1 VGGVVCESYGDTRGE
16 ELKPLKIVHLITE
29 LNTGGAEQ
37 MLYKLVTRMDPNAFA
52 PLVISMTDRGPVA
65 EKLASEGV
73 PVLELGMRLG
83 RPKPAGLL
91 KLCRLLRKQDP
102 DILQT
107 WLYHADL
114 LGLIAGKAS
123 AVKRVVWGI
132 RCSDMDLRNY
142 SPLTALT
149 VWLSARL
156 SNFPDA
162 ILVNS
167 EKGKQVHEKR
177 GYATRRM
184 TVIPNGFEI
193 ERFRPDETARE
204 WLLTQL
210 GLARQVTLIGFVAR
224 FDPMKDHE
232 TFFKAAEGLAAKEDS
247 VHFILAGDGMVATN
261 AQVSVLL
268 NSKLHDK
275 VHLLGRREDV
285 PRLHAA
291 LDIAT
296 SASAYGEGF
305 SNAIGE
311 AMACGVPCVVTDVG
325 DAGAIVGETG
335 MVVPPGSPELLADAW
350 KRLLD
355 MGREERKRLGERARA
370 RVAENF
376 EIGYVVRRFE
386 DFYRGLQRT
395 EA

>member
-1 VGGVVCESYGDTRGE
+1 M
-16 ELKPLKIVHLITE
+16 KPIKIVHLITE

-37 MLYKLVTRMDPNAFA
+37 MLCKLVTHMDRKAFR
-52 PLVISMTDRGPVA
+52 PLVVSMTDRGPVG

-83 RPKPAGLL
+83 RPTPAGLL

-102 DILQT
+102 NVLQT

-114 LGLIAGKAS
+114 LGLLAGKVS
-123 AVKRVVWGI
+123 AVKRIVWGI

-149 VWLSARL
+149 VWCNARL
-156 SNFPDA
+156 SCFPDA

-177 GYATRRM
+177 GYSARRM
-184 TVIPNGFEI
+184 RVIPNGFDI

-204 WLLTQL
+204 WLLAEL
-210 GLARQVTLIGFVAR
+210 GLTHRAKLIGFVGR
-224 FDPMKDHE
+224 FDPMKDHK
-232 TFFKAAEGLAAKEDS
+232 TFFRAASALAAKEDS
-247 VHFILAGDGMVATN
+247 VHFILAGDGMVVSN
-261 AQVSVLL
+261 AQVSVLVKP
-268 NSKLHDK
+268 KLLDK
-275 VHLLGRREDV
+275 VHLLGRREDI
-285 PRLHAA
+285 PRLLAA
-291 LDIAT
+291 MDIAT

-305 SNAIGE
+305 SNAVGE
-311 AMACGVPCVVTDVG
+311 AMACGVPCAVTDVG
-325 DAGAIVGETG
+325 DAGWIVGDTG
-335 MVVPPGSPELLADAW
+335 IVVPPGSPELLADAW
-350 KRLLD
+350 NRLLD
-355 MGREERKRLGERARA
+355 MDLEQRKRLGERARA

-376 EIGYVVRRFE
+376 EINKVVRCFE
-386 DFYRGLQRT
+386 DFYRGLQRM

>member
-1 VGGVVCESYGDTRGE
+1 
-16 ELKPLKIVHLITE
+16 LKPIKIVHLITE

-37 MLYKLVTRMDPNAFA
+37 MLCKLVTHMDRKAFR
-52 PLVISMTDRGPVA
+52 PLVVSMTDRGPVG

-83 RPKPAGLL
+83 RPTPAGLL
-91 KLCRLLRKQDP
+91 KLCRLLRKHDP
-102 DILQT
+102 NVLQT

-114 LGLIAGKAS
+114 LGLLAGKVS
-123 AVKRVVWGI
+123 AVKRIVWGI

-149 VWLSARL
+149 VWSNARL
-156 SNFPDA
+156 SCFPDA

-167 EKGKQVHEKR
+167 EEGKQVHEKR
-177 GYATRRM
+177 GYSARRM
-184 TVIPNGFEI
+184 RVIPNGFDI

-204 WLLTQL
+204 WLLAEL
-210 GLARQVTLIGFVAR
+210 GLTHQAKLIGFVAR
-224 FDPMKDHE
+224 FDPMKDHK
-232 TFFKAAEGLAAKEDS
+232 TFFRAASALAAKEDS
-247 VHFILAGDGMVATN
+247 VHFILAGDGMVVSN
-261 AQVSVLL
+261 AQVSVLVKP
-268 NSKLHDK
+268 KLLDK
-275 VHLLGRREDV
+275 VHLLGRREDI
-285 PRLHAA
+285 PRLLAA
-291 LDIAT
+291 MDIAT

-305 SNAIGE
+305 SNAVGE
-311 AMACGVPCVVTDVG
+311 AMACGVPCAVMDVG
-325 DAGAIVGETG
+325 DAGWIVGDTG

-355 MGREERKRLGERARA
+355 MDLEQRKRLGERARA

-376 EIGYVVRRFE
+376 EINKLVRRFE

>member
-1 VGGVVCESYGDTRGE
+1 MGGLVCESYREPRGE
-16 ELKPLKIVHLITE
+16 DLKPIKIVHLIME

-37 MLYKLVTRMDPNAFA
+37 MLCKLVTHMDRKAFR
-52 PLVISMTDRGPVA
+52 PLVVSMTDRGPVG

-83 RPKPAGLL
+83 RPAPGGLL
-91 KLCRLLRKQDP
+91 KLCRLLRKPDP
-102 DILQT
+102 DVLQT
-107 WLYHADL
+107 WIYHADL
-114 LGLIAGKAS
+114 LGFFAGKVS
-123 AVKRVVWGI
+123 AVKRIVWGI

-149 VWLSARL
+149 VWSNARL
-156 SNFPDA
+156 SCFPDA

-167 EKGKQVHEKR
+167 EEGKQVHEKR
-177 GYATRRM
+177 GYSARRM
-184 TVIPNGFEI
+184 RVIPNGFDI

-204 WLLTQL
+204 WLLAEL
-210 GLARQVTLIGFVAR
+210 GLTHQAKLIGFVAR
-224 FDPMKDHE
+224 FDPMKDHK
-232 TFFKAAEGLAAKEDS
+232 TFFRAASALAAKEDS
-247 VHFILAGDGMVATN
+247 VHFILAGDGMVVSN
-261 AQVSVLL
+261 AQVSVLVKP
-268 NSKLHDK
+268 KLLDK
-275 VHLLGRREDV
+275 VHLLGRREDI
-285 PRLHAA
+285 PRLLAA
-291 LDIAT
+291 MDIAT

-305 SNAIGE
+305 SNAVGE
-311 AMACGVPCVVTDVG
+311 AMACGVPCAVMDVG
-325 DAGAIVGETG
+325 DAGWIVGDTG

-355 MGREERKRLGERARA
+355 MDLEQRKRLGERARA

-376 EIGYVVRRFE
+376 EINKLVRRFE